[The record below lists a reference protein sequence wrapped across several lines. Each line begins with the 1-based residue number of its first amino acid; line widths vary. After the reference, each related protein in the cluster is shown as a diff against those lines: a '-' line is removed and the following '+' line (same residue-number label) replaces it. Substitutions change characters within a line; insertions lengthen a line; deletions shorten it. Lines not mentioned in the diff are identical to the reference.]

1 MSEKRDITGY
11 SINAR
16 LKPKKE
22 VEQKFRQLKAV
33 FEKEAK
39 ENGIAL
45 PAKGLNASQVLTMVL
60 DVAHKVKV
68 GDK

>member
-22 VEQKFRQLKAV
+22 VEQKF
-33 FEKEAK
+33 KELAK
-39 ENGIAL
+39 YFQQETGIA
-45 PAKGLNASQVLTMVL
+45 KLNQSQVLKLIVDTAYEAVI
-60 DVAHKVKV
+60 K
-68 GDK
+68 

>member
-22 VEQKFRQLKAV
+22 VEQKFKELAKYFQQQTGI
-33 FEKEAK
+33 EK
-39 ENGIAL
+39 
-45 PAKGLNASQVLTMVL
+45 LNKSQVLKLIVDTAYEAVI
-60 DVAHKVKV
+60 K
-68 GDK
+68 

>member
-22 VEQKFRQLKAV
+22 VEQKF
-33 FEKEAK
+33 KELAK
-39 ENGIAL
+39 YFQQQTGIA
-45 PAKGLNASQVLTMVL
+45 KLNQSQVLKLIVDTAYEAVNSES
-60 DVAHKVKV
+60 
-68 GDK
+68 